1 MESIVCKTN
10 EFMHWHKRDCLF
22 GECDKCGVNLLPLC
36 PKETKGF
43 DDYVV
48 TWRQFALGQ
57 TMLMASKPQKKLNL
71 LHKVTPIDE
80 LIAYLKPKF

>member
-1 MESIVCKTN
+1 
-10 EFMHWHKRDCLF
+10 
-22 GECDKCGVNLLPLC
+22 LPLC

-57 TMLMASKPQKKLNL
+57 TMLMVGKPQKKLNR
-71 LHKVTPIDE
+71 LHKVILVDE
-80 LIAYLKPKF
+80 LIAYLKPKFQYFVHYNFVTKWQDM